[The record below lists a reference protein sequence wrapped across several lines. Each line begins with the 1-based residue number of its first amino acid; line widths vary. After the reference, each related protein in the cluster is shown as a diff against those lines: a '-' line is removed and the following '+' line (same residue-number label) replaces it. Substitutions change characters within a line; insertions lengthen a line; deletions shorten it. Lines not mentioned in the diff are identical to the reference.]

1 MTELELLE
9 DTIKYYSENPKRRCV
24 NGTSCFYS
32 PITANKE
39 SISEGCAIGRHLDK
53 DFALQ
58 IDKLDSNDTF
68 NGDSGIN
75 RVLFVMLKEEENKS
89 KFPDWMLKMSP
100 YFLVEIQKLHYRNF
114 YWDKNGLNQE
124 GLEYVK
130 EIKNKLAKNLY

>member
-9 DTIKYYSENPKRRCV
+9 DTIKYYSENPERRCV
-24 NGTSCFYS
+24 NVKSCYYS

-58 IDKLDSNDTF
+58 IDKLDSNDKF
-68 NGDSGIN
+68 YGDSGIIK
-75 RVLFVMLKEEENKS
+75 VLSFMLKEEENKS

-100 YFLVEIQKLHYRNF
+100 DFLSEIQGLHDVNSN
-114 YWDKNGLNQE
+114 WDKNGLTQE
-124 GLEYVK
+124 GLEYVN

>member
-9 DTIKYYSENPKRRCV
+9 DTIKYYSENPERRCV
-24 NGTSCFYS
+24 STVSCYYS

-58 IDKLDSNDTF
+58 IDKDDADF
-68 NGDSGIN
+68 DGDSGIIQ
-75 RVLFVMLKEEENKS
+75 VLSVMLEKEENKS

-100 YFLVEIQKLHYRNF
+100 SFLSEIQGLHDANSH
-114 YWDKNGLNQE
+114 WDKNGLTQE

>member
-9 DTIKYYSENPKRRCV
+9 DTIKYYSENPERRCV
-24 NGTSCFYS
+24 NTVSCYYS

-58 IDKLDSNDTF
+58 IDKDDADF
-68 NGDSGIN
+68 DGDSGIIT
-75 RVLFVMLKEEENKS
+75 VLSVMLEKEENKS
-89 KFPDWMLKMSP
+89 KFPDWMLKMNPS
-100 YFLVEIQKLHYRNF
+100 FLSEIQGLHDAKSH
-114 YWDKNGLNQE
+114 WDKNGLTQE
-124 GLEYVK
+124 GLEYIK